1 MGLGEMLDQSSNKM
15 ERSPHF
21 SSAQNL
27 LSIFFYLGLGFLS
40 GVLVCHLD
48 SRMKDPAESSGGAE
62 LLSAQFFSEQNER
75 KPIVEKSNLGEI
87 MSLGSKEYSCNT
99 VGAFEEL
106 TQLHQRSVALE
117 ERRAKGEA
125 NLARTATIQRK
136 TGNAHVAESTFR
148 MCVQKLIPELLSA
161 WDERAKRKD
170 LVYHHT
176 EAGEIDMDVL
186 KQTADALEELGE

>member
-1 MGLGEMLDQSSNKM
+1 MLDQSSNKI

-21 SSAQNL
+21 SSAPNL

-40 GVLVCHLD
+40 GILVCHFD
-48 SRMKDPAESSGGAE
+48 SSMKDPAESSSGGAE
-62 LLSAQFFSEQNER
+62 LLNAQFFSEQNER

-87 MSLGSKEYSCNT
+87 MSLGSNEYSCNT
-99 VGAFEEL
+99 VGAFDEL
-106 TQLHQRSVALE
+106 TQLHQRSVALD

-125 NLARTATIQRK
+125 NRARSATIQRK

-176 EAGEIDMDVL
+176 EAGEVDLDVL
-186 KQTADALEELGE
+186 KQTADAFEELGE